1 MMKLII
7 YVNKVVSPAKV
18 IVLSLS
24 LHPFN
29 SFPIDYEEPIV
40 QTPFLMD
47 PRYTSSMKKE
57 TQPTTGRYDQ
67 RRNQL
72 NEDEE
77 AK

>member
-1 MMKLII
+1 MFPFTL
-7 YVNKVVSPAKV
+7 
-18 IVLSLS
+18 
-24 LHPFN
+24 LHLFD
-29 SFPIDYEEPIV
+29 SMFIDYEEPIV

-47 PRYTSSMKKE
+47 PHYTPLMRKE
-57 TQPTTGRYDQ
+57 IPMNSRYDQ

>member
-18 IVLSLS
+18 IFLSIV

-47 PRYTSSMKKE
+47 PHYTPSTKKA
-57 TQPTTGRYDQ
+57 TQPTDRYDP